1 MSDNNFIK
9 LGSWERQILTVYQED
24 DYLFVSDSLWKP
36 YGNKG
41 AFGGQLFSQGIHAM
55 MLTVE
60 NDFLLTSC
68 HSHYILSADTTK
80 RIEYKVSKIRNG
92 TVHIADFIR
101 CYVLHK
107 KCCCFSG
114 RKNCIYCIWNFQEN

>member
-1 MSDNNFIK
+1 MKI
-9 LGSWERQILTVYQED
+9 GSWERQILTVYQEN
-24 DYLFVSDSLWKP
+24 DYLFASDSLWKP

-68 HSHYILSADTTK
+68 HSHYILSADITK
-80 RIEYKVSKIRNG
+80 RIKYKVTIIRNG
-92 TVHIADFIR
+92 TAHIADFR
-101 CYVLHK
+101 CYVLYK
-107 KCCCFSG
+107 NCCCLPR